1 MSVESRGAVPFL
13 DLLTPH
19 RALEDRLVKAFRKAL
34 REGAFVGGP
43 EVEGFEREF
52 AAFCQAPGCVGVNS
66 GTDAL
71 RFAFIAL
78 GLRPGDEV
86 VTVAHTFIATTE
98 TISQAGGTIRF
109 VDIANDTMT
118 LDPDALEAAIG
129 PDTVGV
135 VPVHLYG
142 QPADL
147 DRIVQVAAK
156 HRLWVVED
164 AAQAHGA
171 RYKGRRVGSIGQLGC
186 FSFYPGKNLGSLGE
200 GGAVTGAERG
210 LLDTVRQLREHGQS
224 QKYVHEREG
233 YNGRLHA
240 IQAAFLRAKL
250 EHLDAWNG
258 NRRRVAQWYRQALA
272 DVTDIVLPQEVSY
285 GEHVYHLFVVRT
297 PDRDTLRTHLAD
309 RNIGTGLHY
318 PVPLHR
324 QTAYAHLG
332 LPEGTLPVTER
343 TATQCLSLP
352 MFPEMTEGQ
361 VGRVAEAIREF
372 FKG

>member
-1 MSVESRGAVPFL
+1 M
-13 DLLTPH
+13 
-19 RALEDRLVKAFRKAL
+19 
-34 REGAFVGGP
+34 
-43 EVEGFEREF
+43 
-52 AAFCQAPGCVGVNS
+52 
-66 GTDAL
+66 
-71 RFAFIAL
+71 
-78 GLRPGDEV
+78 
-86 VTVAHTFIATTE
+86 TVAHTFIATTE

-210 LLDTVRQLREHGQS
+210 
-224 QKYVHEREG
+224 
-233 YNGRLHA
+233 
-240 IQAAFLRAKL
+240 FLP
-250 EHLDAWNG
+250 G
-258 NRRRVAQWYRQALA
+258 
-272 DVTDIVLPQEVSY
+272 
-285 GEHVYHLFVVRT
+285 
-297 PDRDTLRTHLAD
+297 
-309 RNIGTGLHY
+309 
-318 PVPLHR
+318 
-324 QTAYAHLG
+324 
-332 LPEGTLPVTER
+332 
-343 TATQCLSLP
+343 
-352 MFPEMTEGQ
+352 
-361 VGRVAEAIREF
+361 
-372 FKG
+372 